1 MEDDEAFNEY
11 SRTLLSSRNL
21 MYNILTILEQQEQ
34 TLQRLAIT
42 SALRRASQVVNSN
55 TNSVSD
61 EETDQNEISEP
72 PRQRRRTTIYRRTT
86 LQSPIR
92 SNVTFRRPPVQDTT
106 PSPPAEAPPEAPHT
120 EPADANNDSTEE
132 DGIPIPRPTRPAP
145 AIGPLRPSLRNR
157 ANPISDLFTQA
168 ILNTL
173 GQLSPVRVTP
183 TASQIERSTERLVFG
198 DLPSDI
204 SRYQTCPICHDAFT
218 ADSEILRIRHCG
230 HYFGREAI
238 LTWFDMNCHC
248 PICRHDIR
256 EGLSPSTSSD
266 NGESHHE
273 EYLEDSPVN
282 QTTVPIRGSEAG
294 LSTFVDAITQ
304 DLQRRNTNIPNGGIS
319 YSFEFVPTV
328 SADLRPRRASRSSY
342 PDSYPNSTSTGT
354 TRNYPD
360 HLTSSFDIPN
370 NTTSYTPTAYTSTY
384 SRDYARHN
392 NYINTPAQ
400 PENNDNN
407 SNDGSDNSR

>member
-1 MEDDEAFNEY
+1 MEDDEVFNEY

-21 MYNILTILEQQEQ
+21 MYNILGILEQQEQ

-42 SALRRASQVVNSN
+42 SALRRASQVVGSN

-61 EETDQNEISEP
+61 EEEPEQNEISEP
-72 PRQRRRTTIYRRTT
+72 PRQRRRTTFYRRTT
-86 LQSPIR
+86 LQSPVR
-92 SNVTFRRPPVQDTT
+92 SNVTFRRHPVQDTT
-106 PSPPAEAPPEAPHT
+106 PSPPVDAQVATT
-120 EPADANNDSTEE
+120 EEPNVSNDSTGE
-132 DGIPIPRPTRPAP
+132 DGDPIPRPTRPAP
-145 AIGPLRPSLRNR
+145 TNVPHRPALRNR
-157 ANPISDLFTQA
+157 SNPISDLFTQA

-183 TASQIERSTERLVFG
+183 SASQIERATERMTFG
-198 DLPSDI
+198 ELPDEI
-204 SRYQTCPICHDAFT
+204 TRYQTCPICHDAFT
-218 ADSEILRIRHCG
+218 ADSDIIRIRHCG
-230 HYFGREAI
+230 HYFGRDAI

-256 EGLSPSTSSD
+256 EGLSPTSSSD

-273 EYLEDSPVN
+273 EYLEESPVN
-282 QTTVPIRGSEAG
+282 QTTIPIRGSDAG

-304 DLQRRNTNIPNGGIS
+304 DIQRRNTNIPNGGIS
-319 YSFEFVPTV
+319 YSFEFVPT
-328 SADLRPRRASRSSY
+328 ADLRPRRASRSSY
-342 PDSYPNSTSTGT
+342 PASYPNSTSTGT

-384 SRDYARHN
+384 NRDYSRH
-392 NYINTPAQ
+392 T
-400 PENNDNN
+400 
-407 SNDGSDNSR
+407 GSDGNENDSNSENHS